1 MSIPNEHGEQSAVIE
16 WALTRQNAYPELG
29 LLYAVP
35 NGGWRSKA
43 TAGRLKAEGVR
54 AGVPDLCLPVA
65 RGGYHS
71 LYIEMKTLAGSLSEK
86 QKQWISRLR
95 QEGHCAEVCYGA
107 TEAIERIEVYLG
119 VPVSERTQVY
129 GQEVGA

>member
-1 MSIPNEHGEQSAVIE
+1 MTIPNEHGEQSAVIE
-16 WALTRQNAYPELG
+16 WAETRAAALPALE

-35 NGGWRSKA
+35 NGGWRAKG
-43 TAGRLKAEGVR
+43 TAGRLKAEGVK

-71 LYIEMKTLAGSLSEK
+71 LYIEMKTLAGNPSEK
-86 QKQWISRLR
+86 QKQWIARLR

-107 TEAIERIEVYLG
+107 ADAIERIEVYLG
-119 VPVSERTQVY
+119 VPLAERTQV
-129 GQEVGA
+129 G